1 MSGTLMEIS
10 AEFMRLHDM
19 IVESEGE
26 LYEEAMAEIQLL
38 LNKCDGKLNDKLDN
52 YCALIREL
60 EARAQIRT
68 DEADRIRKRATM
80 DRKASENLKRYLAT
94 GLEAMEMKSVDTPRF
109 KITLGGTGG
118 KQKLLLKEDQIPDKF
133 WKDKAVIGQWYGTR
147 LCRVRV
153 KEADSPYHVGA
164 FITHLNGWSLSH
176 GSGSVN
182 LTSTLFLP
190 SHKCCDTL

>member
-26 LYEEAMAEIQLL
+26 LDEEAMAEIQLL

-133 WKDKAVIGQWYGTR
+133 WKDTV
-147 LCRVRV
+147 
-153 KEADSPYHVGA
+153 
-164 FITHLNGWSLSH
+164 
-176 GSGSVN
+176 
-182 LTSTLFLP
+182 TSTVDKEQIRQLLDNGTELDFAEYE
-190 SHKCCDTL
+190 SRRQIVRIM